1 MWTLIGLKNR
11 LSISPTVLNR
21 WTPIIENDRG
31 HELFYYTA
39 MQVAFG
45 TGELS
50 QAFFQPAIQLPKL
63 MTRIFFMIY
72 AFHLAGLHSASK
84 NSV

>member
-11 LSISPTVLNR
+11 LSISPKVLSL
-21 WTPIIENDRG
+21 WTPMIANDRG

-45 TGELS
+45 TGELIKP
-50 QAFFQPAIQLPKL
+50 FFQPDIQLPKL
-63 MTRIFFMIY
+63 MTDYF
-72 AFHLAGLHSASK
+72 LHEVCLPSSR
-84 NSV
+84 SS

>member
-1 MWTLIGLKNR
+1 MLR
-11 LSISPTVLNR
+11 L
-21 WTPIIENDRG
+21 WTPIIANDRG

-45 TGELS
+45 TGELIMP
-50 QAFFQPAIQLPKL
+50 FFQPAIQLPKL
-63 MTRIFFMIY
+63 ITLIIFFMKY
-72 AFHLAGLHSASK
+72 AFHLPGLHSASK